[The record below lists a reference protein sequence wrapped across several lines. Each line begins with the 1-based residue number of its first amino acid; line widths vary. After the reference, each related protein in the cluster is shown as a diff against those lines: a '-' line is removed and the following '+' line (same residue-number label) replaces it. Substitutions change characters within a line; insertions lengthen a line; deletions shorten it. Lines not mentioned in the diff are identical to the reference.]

1 MSTQYVTFTIADAV
15 YGIEVLRIEETL
27 GHHPRTP
34 VPLSPKGIAGL
45 VNLRGQVVL
54 SLDLRPRLGLEPLS
68 LETESMMVV
77 VDIDGESVAL
87 LVDEVGEVLTLDDAD
102 FETPPGTLDPLVR
115 ELVTGAYKLDSGL
128 LLTLDVDAA
137 VAVN

>member
-1 MSTQYVTFTIADAV
+1 MSTQYVTFTIADAL

-34 VPLSPKGIAGL
+34 VPLAPAGVAGL

-54 SLDLRPRLGLEPLS
+54 TLDLRPRLGLEPLP
-68 LETESMMVV
+68 LEAESMMVV
-77 VDIDGESVAL
+77 IDVAGESVSL
-87 LVDEVGEVLTLDDAD
+87 LVDEVGEVLTVEESE
-102 FETPPGTLDPLVR
+102 FETPPGTLSNHVR
-115 ELVTGAYKLDSGL
+115 DLVTGAYKLDTGL

-137 VAVN
+137 VAA